1 MRTEICKRGGQLHNH
16 SGMPAAQSSTHCLP
30 LERLPVARHPA
41 QPPPASQAS
50 TRRVKQVEAISITD
64 ARDLS
69 QQAAAPKVPRRNVS
83 GPGEPAQVGAVKGP
97 YRKGHRHDD
106 DVGDPVPRLRPVRLA
121 QRLVPR
127 DRAHPLLRRIG
138 VAVCGLG
145 FRRRLGSPFRVC
157 CGGLRVLVARRRPR
171 KAPSHAFPGVRVFG
185 GSRW

>member
-1 MRTEICKRGGQLHNH
+1 MTAG
-16 SGMPAAQSSTHCLP
+16 QSSTHCLP

-50 TRRVKQVEAISITD
+50 TGRVEQVEAVSITD

-69 QQAAAPKVPRRNVS
+69 KQAAAPKVPRRNVS
-83 GPGEPAQVGAVKGP
+83 GTGEPAQVGAVKGP

-106 DVGDPVPRLRPVRLA
+106 DVGHPVSWLRPVRLA

-138 VAVCGLG
+138 VAVFGLG
-145 FRRRLGSPFRVC
+145 LRRRLGSSFRVC
-157 CGGLRVLVARRRPR
+157 CGVLRVLAARRRPR
-171 KAPSHAFPGVRVFG
+171 EAPSHAFPGVRVFG
-185 GSRW
+185 ESK